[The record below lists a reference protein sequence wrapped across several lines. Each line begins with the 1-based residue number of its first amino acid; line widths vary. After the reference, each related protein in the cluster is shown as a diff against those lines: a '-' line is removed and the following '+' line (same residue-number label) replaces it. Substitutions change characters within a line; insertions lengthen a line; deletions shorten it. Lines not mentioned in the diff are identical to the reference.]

1 MRIIFMATGE
11 IAVPTLKRLIADGT
25 PPLAL
30 VTQPDRPVGRHQ
42 HEAVPPPVKRL
53 AVAAGIPVFQ
63 PEEANDAVP
72 ELAALR
78 PDVVV
83 VMAYGQILKR
93 PVIELASKAII
104 NLHASL
110 LPKYRGAACIQ
121 AAIDAGDVETGVTAI
136 HVVKKLD
143 AGDIIH
149 ARVIPITSGDT
160 GGTMHDKLAALAP
173 EVLIETLAMLAAGP
187 APRMAQDVAHVS
199 HVGKLMRGDGLLDWT
214 RPAMA
219 LERRI
224 RAYDPWPGTFT
235 TFAHRGKIKRLK
247 VFPKA
252 TLLESGDLA
261 PGMVRIQGESLFVGC
276 GDGALAL
283 SEVQPEGGKRMS
295 ALEFARGHDQSSSGL
310 RLGLMQ
316 S

>member
-11 IAVPTLKRLIADGT
+11 IAVPSLEWLIANGN

-42 HEAVPPPVKRL
+42 HEAVPPPVKRV
-53 AVAAGIPVFQ
+53 AVAAGIPVLQ
-63 PEEANDAVP
+63 PDDATDAVP
-72 ELAALR
+72 ELAMLH

-93 PVIELASKAII
+93 PVLELAEKAII

-121 AAIDAGDVETGVTAI
+121 AAIDAGDAETGVTAI

-149 ARVIPITSGDT
+149 ARSIPIREDDT

-173 EVLIETLAMLAAGP
+173 GVLMEALVMLAAGI
-187 APRMAQDVAHVS
+187 APRMPQDEAHTS
-199 HVGKLMRGDGLLDWT
+199 HVGKLMREDGDLDWELQ
-214 RPAMA
+214 AAA

-235 TFAHRGKIKRLK
+235 TFSQRGRIKRLK
-247 VFPKA
+247 IFPKVSA
-252 TLLESGDLA
+252 SVASDLS
-261 PGMVRIQGESLFVGC
+261 PGKVRIHGENLLVGC
-276 GDGALAL
+276 GEGALAL
-283 SEVQPEGGKRMS
+283 AEVQPEGGKRMS
-295 ALEFARGHDQSSSGL
+295 AYEFARGHKVEE
-310 RLGLMQ
+310 LGKT
-316 S
+316 

>member
-11 IAVPTLKRLIADGT
+11 IAVPSLERLIASGT

-42 HEAVPPPVKRL
+42 HEAVPPPVKPL
-53 AVAAGIPVFQ
+53 ALAAGIPVFQ
-63 PEEANDAVP
+63 PDHANDAVP
-72 ELAALR
+72 DLTALR

-93 PVIELASKAII
+93 PVLELAGNAII

-136 HVVKKLD
+136 HVVRKLD

-149 ARVIPITSGDT
+149 ARSIPVRCDDT
-160 GGTMHDKLAALAP
+160 GGTMHDKLALLAP
-173 EVLIETLAMLAAGP
+173 EVLLETLAMLADGADH
-187 APRMAQDVAHVS
+187 RMPQDEARVS
-199 HVGKLMRGDGLLDWT
+199 HVGKLVRDDGQLDWA
-214 RPAMA
+214 RLAVD

-235 TFAHRGKIKRLK
+235 TFSHRGKTKRLK
-247 VFPKA
+247 VFPQTA
-252 TLLESGDLA
+252 TLADCDLA
-261 PGMVRIQGESLFVGC
+261 PGSVRMEADKLLVGC
-276 GDGALAL
+276 GHGALELA
-283 SEVQPEGGKRMS
+283 EVQPEGGKRMS
-295 ALEFARGHDQSSSGL
+295 AHEFALGHEVNC
-310 RLGLMQ
+310 LGL
-316 S
+316 